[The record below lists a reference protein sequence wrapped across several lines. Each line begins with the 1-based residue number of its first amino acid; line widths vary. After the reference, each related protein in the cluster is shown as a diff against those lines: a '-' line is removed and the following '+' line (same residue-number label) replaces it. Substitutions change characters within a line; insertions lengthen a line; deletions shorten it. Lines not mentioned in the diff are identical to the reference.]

1 MIDQCYTPDKGANQT
16 RRDSLK
22 SALRHHWEEV
32 LIQAGIN
39 PAHLSGRHNA
49 CPICGGSDRFRFDDQ
64 EGDGTFYCNQC
75 GAGDGFKL
83 LMLLKGI
90 GFGAVLD
97 LLDGNRT
104 ELEQLTSVSVKRS
117 APISEAQRKRCRDN
131 MLKAWSEAKTVSK
144 GDPVWLYLNHV
155 RKLDLSTI
163 PDTLRYHAG
172 LKTKNQDN
180 LLVTAPAMVAAMT
193 NLSGAV
199 VQVHRTFLTID
210 GQKAFGNQS
219 KKLMRI
225 MDRDTLKGSA
235 IKLYEPTEQLGL
247 AEGIETAL
255 ACARHFELPT
265 WSVFS
270 SVLLKQVDMPESVK
284 EVFIFADNDQ
294 SGVGKASAEVLAE
307 KLTSVGKVVKIIM
320 PPNIGADW
328 CDVITGAR
336 A

>member
-104 ELEQLTSVSVKRS
+104 ELEQLTSVSVKNQHRS
-117 APISEAQRKRCRDN
+117 QRLNANAAGTIC
-131 MLKAWSEAKTVSK
+131 SK
-144 GDPVWLYLNHV
+144 PGV
-155 RKLDLSTI
+155 
-163 PDTLRYHAG
+163 
-172 LKTKNQDN
+172 
-180 LLVTAPAMVAAMT
+180 
-193 NLSGAV
+193 
-199 VQVHRTFLTID
+199 
-210 GQKAFGNQS
+210 
-219 KKLMRI
+219 
-225 MDRDTLKGSA
+225 
-235 IKLYEPTEQLGL
+235 
-247 AEGIETAL
+247 
-255 ACARHFELPT
+255 
-265 WSVFS
+265 
-270 SVLLKQVDMPESVK
+270 KQRPLVK
-284 EVFIFADNDQ
+284 ETR
-294 SGVGKASAEVLAE
+294 SGY
-307 KLTSVGKVVKIIM
+307 I
-320 PPNIGADW
+320 
-328 CDVITGAR
+328 
-336 A
+336 